1 MSLLHQEEQ
10 DDAARGESFTKGTS
24 HLIIAAVIAAVV
36 VTIIIAVYVISG
48 QKPPLAAGEV
58 VGAWAHPVH
67 TQTAGYDAGG
77 VPIPEESFDQ
87 VMVFAKVRLTN
98 QSKVPLFLWNIGSS
112 ATLADGVH
120 TSWAASASDY
130 DRVFVAYPKLTVPH
144 GKALARETEIDPGQT
159 VEGNFVSVFNNVTKD
174 QWDAR
179 KALNFTFAFRYQPNL
194 VLTPK
199 VTVTQQ

>member
-1 MSLLHQEEQ
+1 MSLLHQEEH
-10 DDAARGESFTKGTS
+10 DDAARGEEFTKGTS

-48 QKPPLAAGEV
+48 QKPALATGEV
-58 VGAWAHPVH
+58 VGAWAHPMH

-77 VPIPEESFDQ
+77 VPIPEENFDQ
-87 VMVFAKVRLTN
+87 VMVFAKVRLYN
-98 QSKVPLFLWNIGSS
+98 QSKVPLFLWNIGSN
-112 ATLADGVH
+112 ATLADGIH

-130 DRVFVAYPKLTVPH
+130 DRIFIAYPNLAVPH
-144 GKALARETEIDPGQT
+144 GKALPRETEIDPGQT
-159 VEGNFVSVFNNVTKD
+159 VEGTFVSVFNNVTKD

-179 KALNFTFAFRYQPNL
+179 KALTFTFAFRYQPNL

-199 VTVTQQ
+199 VIVTQQ

>member
-1 MSLLHQEEQ
+1 MSLLHQEEH
-10 DDAARGESFTKGTS
+10 DDAARGEDYTKGTS
-24 HLIIAAVIAAVV
+24 HVIIAAVIAAVV
-36 VTIIIAVYVISG
+36 VTIAIAIYVVSG
-48 QKPPLAAGEV
+48 QKPALAAGEV
-58 VGAWAHPVH
+58 EGVWAHSQH

-77 VPIPEESFDQ
+77 VPIPSESFDQ
-87 VMVFAKVRLTN
+87 VMVFTRVRLTN
-98 QSKVPLFLWNIGSS
+98 QSKVPLFLWNIASN

-120 TSWAASASDY
+120 TSWAASSADY
-130 DRVFVAYPKLTVPH
+130 DRIFIAYPSLSVPH

-159 VEGNFVSVFNNVTKD
+159 VEGSFVSVFNNVSKD

-199 VTVTQQ
+199 ITVTQQ